1 MFVWVVSLAVVIP
14 FALHVD
20 CLGLSHTTTVDY
32 ATIPETGDS
41 LLGQEDENGACF
53 CVFTVSQSEVV
64 QMFGSSLVAYSL
76 IPVMAIGKISLKGRP
91 FLDET
96 PDIKENTSSRRLG
109 NNGPFLKY
117 IPNVYSVY
125 QYYLFP
131 ITIFGWPLITV
142 PRYFE

>member
-1 MFVWVVSLAVVIP
+1 MKIMRKWATAWTMFVWAVSLAVVIP

-32 ATIPETGDS
+32 ATIPETVDS

-76 IPVMAIGKISLKGRP
+76 IPVMAIGRIILKGRP

-109 NNGPFLKY
+109 NNGPFSQILY
-117 IPNVYSVY
+117 IPNVYSV
-125 QYYLFP
+125 
-131 ITIFGWPLITV
+131 
-142 PRYFE
+142 